1 MLDLSDQR
9 KFSLNEINEIKYY
22 FHSEFQEGKIMN
34 KTKQS
39 KYIAVF
45 GCFEKTLTV
54 FSATSGKFSIISF
67 TVVIGIAART
77 ASASI

>member
-1 MLDLSDQR
+1 MS
-9 KFSLNEINEIKYY
+9 
-22 FHSEFQEGKIMN
+22 

-39 KYIAVF
+39 KYIAAF
-45 GCFEKTLTV
+45 GYFDKTLTV
-54 FSATSGKFSIISF
+54 FSAASGKFSIISF

>member
-1 MLDLSDQR
+1 M
-9 KFSLNEINEIKYY
+9 K
-22 FHSEFQEGKIMN
+22 

-45 GCFEKTLTV
+45 GYFEKTLTV
-54 FSATSGKFSIISF
+54 FSATSAKFSIISF
-67 TVVIGIAART
+67 TVVIGIATRT